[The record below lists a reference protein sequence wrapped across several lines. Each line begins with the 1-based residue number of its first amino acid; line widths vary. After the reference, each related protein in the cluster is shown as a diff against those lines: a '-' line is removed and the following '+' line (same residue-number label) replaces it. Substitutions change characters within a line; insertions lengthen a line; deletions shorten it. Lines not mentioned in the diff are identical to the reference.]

1 LAGEE
6 SIDLDRAGLREL
18 AEEVREPGGG
28 PGSPGWNAEAS
39 HTRRFNDALID
50 AYRRHGGRVPGELGD
65 IDMLLLTTVGARSGK
80 RRTVP
85 VDVHRIEGRLVVVAS
100 MGGADRNPPWF
111 HNVSANPE
119 VEVELG
125 SERFRATAVVIAGA
139 DRDRLFAEVI
149 ERAPVFADYQRRTS
163 RTLPVVELRRAD

>member
-1 LAGEE
+1 VSEK

-18 AEEVREPGGG
+18 AEEVRTPGGG
-28 PGSPGWNAEAS
+28 PGTPGWHAATS

-50 AYRRHGGRVPGELGD
+50 AYRGHGGKVPGELGD
-65 IDMLLLTTVGARSGK
+65 IDILLLTAIGARSGQ

-85 VDVHRIEGRLVVVAS
+85 VDVHRIDDRLVVVAS

-125 SERFRATAVVIAGA
+125 AERFTATAVVIDGE
-139 DRDRLFAEVI
+139 DRDRLFREVVK
-149 ERAPVFADYQRRTS
+149 RAPVFGDYQQRTS
-163 RTLPVVELRRAD
+163 RTLPVVELRRRD